1 MTSLAYI
8 PLWIFVFSLPWERL
22 LVLPGVAI
30 IARVTG
36 ALALSLA
43 LLAVVV
49 TGRFRRWHVFHFA
62 ALLFWLWAGLTLFI
76 YHSGE
81 RLPAKYWTYGQL
93 LLVVWMIWE
102 IAPTVRRQRGLLTAY
117 VFGAYIAAFGTIMLY
132 RREAGALRRFAVG
145 GADPNDLAMVLAL
158 SIPMAWY
165 LAMTYTQ
172 PLLKWA
178 CRAYL
183 PIGIV
188 SGLITTIVATI
199 LGLLA
204 GYYRGWVDAVIART
218 LDVIWSLPVLLFGIA
233 LGVSLAVGGLK
244 IGPLELS
251 GGSIWVP
258 IFVICVFTVPYMARP
273 LRGEVLAL
281 SEKEFVEAAVA
292 QGAGPR
298 RVMFAEILPNLASTI
313 IVFFTLNVANNMLF
327 EAALSFLGAGVQPP
341 NSSWGSMI
349 SIGEELLTTQPLLA
363 LIPGTMILL
372 TVLSL
377 NIVGDGLRDALD
389 PRSKVR
395 LEAHA
400 GTAEPEGASV

>member
-1 MTSLAYI
+1 MEGVAAEERGPWRLALNRFLRNRLAVAFLGVFVLIVLFVLAAPLWSEHVAETGPNQTHTLQKLQVGDETREVVSPAGLPIGPQWFGAGGKFFLGADSRLGRDEMVRLMYGGRTSL
-8 PLWIFVFSLPWERL
+8 F
-22 LVLPGVAI
+22 
-30 IARVTG
+30 
-36 ALALSLA
+36 
-43 LLAVVV
+43 
-49 TGRFRRWHVFHFA
+49 
-62 ALLFWLWAGLTLFI
+62 
-76 YHSGE
+76 
-81 RLPAKYWTYGQL
+81 
-93 LLVVWMIWE
+93 
-102 IAPTVRRQRGLLTAY
+102 
-117 VFGAYIAAFGTIMLY
+117 
-132 RREAGALRRFAVG
+132 
-145 GADPNDLAMVLAL
+145 
-158 SIPMAWY
+158 
-165 LAMTYTQ
+165 
-172 PLLKWA
+172 
-178 CRAYL
+178 
-183 PIGIV
+183 IGIV

-204 GYYRGWVDAVIART
+204 GYYLGWVDAVIART

-258 IFVICVFTVPYMARP
+258 IFVICVFTVPDMARP

-281 SEKEFVEAAVA
+281 SDKEVVEAAVA
-292 QGAGPR
+292 QGAGPL

-363 LIPGTMILL
+363 IIPGTMILL